1 MLWQVT
7 KAKEDHIPFIAANM
21 RDVDRLEVWAMS
33 RLSPKQALKIS
44 LAASDFAFTYW
55 LDGEP
60 VAMMGV
66 ARHGCLACSAAHD
79 GMKGRRV
86 GVPWLLATDALYR
99 DRRGFLTISKFF
111 SDILDDGYDRLENWA
126 CLQNSDVL
134 RWLAFY
140 GAQFADKPVFFNGV
154 PFLKFWRENK
164 NV

>member
-7 KAKEDHIPFIAANM
+7 KAKESHIPFLAANM
-21 RDVDRLEVWAMS
+21 REVDRLEVWAMS
-33 RLSPKQALKIS
+33 RLSPKQALEIS
-44 LAASDFAFTYW
+44 LAASEFAFTYW
-55 LDGEP
+55 LEGEV

-66 ARHGCLACSAAHD
+66 ARHGCLACAAPFD

-86 GVPWLLATDALYR
+86 GVPWLLATPDLFR
-99 DRRGFLTISKFF
+99 DKRGFLTISKFF
-111 SDILDDGYDRLENWA
+111 SDILDDGYDRLENWIY
-126 CLQNSDVL
+126 QENRTVR

-140 GAQFADKPVFFNGV
+140 GAQFADKPVLFNGV